1 MTHDRKK
8 YSKILKWKS
17 IYEAPHKE
25 IEKRFKMMYGR
36 KPTDVEM
43 DDILLEGEF

>member
-1 MTHDRKK
+1 MTHGRKYPDK
-8 YSKILKWKS
+8 LKWKS

-36 KPTDVEM
+36 KPTYVEM